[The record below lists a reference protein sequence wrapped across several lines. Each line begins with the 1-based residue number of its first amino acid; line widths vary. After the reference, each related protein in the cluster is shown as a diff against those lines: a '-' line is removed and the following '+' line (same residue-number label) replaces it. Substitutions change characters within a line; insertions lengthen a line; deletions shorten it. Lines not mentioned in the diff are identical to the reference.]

1 MSQRKIPNTT
11 MKCDK
16 SQFVEKELQDKIEL
30 WMLRIII
37 NLGGHR
43 EFIDKDN
50 DLRREEVAYFLG
62 LEKYLALN
70 SSDYTRKEV
79 MDLLKSNL
87 IKLENKK
94 SFTTSKVLAKNIK
107 NISNLMNLNTYEKQ
121 ILEFVVLLNQYEVL
135 DDASDFLGRNVNS
148 SQTKRAIA
156 SILNIP
162 LDEVKKAFTPNSK
175 FSKSSLLSI
184 YKNTNNLK
192 SKIDTLSDDFIDN
205 MLNLDED
212 IEVMIRDS
220 VRPCNKSDLSLKD
233 YTHIKKDVDIL
244 IPYLKSAIK
253 NKNNGVN
260 ILLYGLP
267 GTGKTELAKTIS
279 QTIKTNL
286 FEIS

>member
-1 MSQRKIPNTT
+1 MSQRKIPTTT

-148 SQTKRAIA
+148 SQTKRCRYID
-156 SILNIP
+156 P
-162 LDEVKKAFTPNSK
+162 LFKKC
-175 FSKSSLLSI
+175 
-184 YKNTNNLK
+184 
-192 SKIDTLSDDFIDN
+192 D
-205 MLNLDED
+205 
-212 IEVMIRDS
+212 
-220 VRPCNKSDLSLKD
+220 
-233 YTHIKKDVDIL
+233 KK
-244 IPYLKSAIK
+244 
-253 NKNNGVN
+253 
-260 ILLYGLP
+260 
-267 GTGKTELAKTIS
+267 
-279 QTIKTNL
+279 QR
-286 FEIS
+286 